1 MLVQKNRDIGKLSS
15 SYRFMQN
22 KMFESES
29 TERGIFMGNTSE
41 NREKRQLVSQSGEAG
56 HIRLGV
62 LAHVDAAEGYKR
74 CNRIIAYGAR

>member
-41 NREKRQLVSQSGEAG
+41 NREKREPAFQNSEAG
-56 HIRLGV
+56 HICLGV
-62 LAHVDAAEGYKR
+62 LVHVDAAEGYKR

>member
-1 MLVQKNRDIGKLSS
+1 
-15 SYRFMQN
+15 MQN

-41 NREKRQLVSQSGEAG
+41 NREKREPAFQNSEAG
-56 HIRLGV
+56 HICLGV